1 MLTKISQLSE
11 KLYSKWKRIKILF
24 CKCCVCVQD
33 KFYMESKFLVFLL
46 IWKTNSSS
54 DKNVSVLDQVYNF
67 FKIWSFTQWST
78 SLVGLVVLYWIS
90 GYYYN
95 KKLSEKGGWLDSK
108 TRILL
113 IAFDLLVNFGLG
125 LYCMYHRETILGMF
139 MITCPIAIS
148 PVIFVLELICYYVY
162 NRYELWQFFY
172 KKKQKK

>member
-1 MLTKISQLSE
+1 MNKVSQMRKKRNTNQKIIKKVFY
-11 KLYSKWKRIKILF
+11 KLR
-24 CKCCVCVQD
+24 VCVQD
-33 KFYMESKFLVFLL
+33 KFYMKSQFLIFMM
-46 IWKTNSSS
+46 IWKTNSGS

-78 SLVGLVVLYWIS
+78 SLVGLIVLYWIT

-113 IAFDLLVNFGLG
+113 IAFDLMINFGLG

-139 MITCPIAIS
+139 MVTCPIAIS
-148 PVIFVLELICYYVY
+148 PVIFVLELVCYYMY